1 MKIAIIG
8 PGYMPIPPKGWGAVE
23 SLIWDYS
30 EALLDLGHEV
40 YIYNSRDFD
49 GVVKDINSKELDF
62 VHLQFDDYTPLMNHI
77 ECPNKAVTSHYAYLE
92 QPDKHGPYK
101 QIFDHYGKIDYH
113 IFALSE
119 GIKQTYIKEL
129 DIPKEKIKITPNGAS
144 SEMFLFSPKCVKPN
158 RSICL
163 AKIDP
168 RKKQSFLQGKGL
180 NIDFAG
186 NQFDPEF
193 DYESEE
199 YLGEWEKTKVY
210 EKLTDYANM
219 ILLSDG
225 EAHSL
230 SCLEGLMSG
239 LGLVISEQATA
250 NLDLSLP
257 FIDVVTE
264 EQMEDTD
271 YLKKVIEDNRKTSV
285 ENREEIRKYAKENFD
300 WSILVEKYVDTIH
313 EAIQENNFLLSP
325 YLREDRT
332 RNK

>member
-1 MKIAIIG
+1 MKIGIIG
-8 PGYMPIPPKGWGAVE
+8 PGYMPIPPKGWGAIE

-30 EALLDLGHEV
+30 ESLLNLGHEV
-40 YIYNSRDFD
+40 YIYNSRDFE
-49 GVVKDINSKELDF
+49 GVIEDINSKDLDF
-62 VHLQFDDYTPLMNHI
+62 VHLQFDDYTPLMEHVK
-77 ECPNKAVTSHYAYLE
+77 CPNKAVTSHYAYLE
-92 QPDKHGPYK
+92 QPDKHGAYK
-101 QIFDHYGKIDYH
+101 QIFDHYAKIDYH

-129 DIPKEKIKITPNGAS
+129 GVSPEKIKITPNGAN
-144 SEMFLFSPKCVKPN
+144 SEMFLFSPECVKPDK
-158 RSICL
+158 SICL

-186 NQFDPEF
+186 NQFDTEF
-193 DYESEE
+193 DYESSD

-210 EKLTDYANM
+210 ENLTDYANM
-219 ILLSDG
+219 VLLSDG

-257 FIDVVTE
+257 FIDVINET
-264 EQMEDTD
+264 QMQDSD
-271 YLKKVIEDNRKTSV
+271 YLREVIEKNRKSSL
-285 ENREEIRKYAKENFD
+285 ENRKEIREYAEKNFD
-300 WSILVEKYVDTIH
+300 WGVLVEKYEDTIN
-313 EAIQENNFLLSP
+313 EVINENEIDKYRSIGI
-325 YLREDRT
+325 
-332 RNK
+332 K